1 MVIARNRI
9 FVSLTVDLGYK
20 VQAMFETQKGTQMIY
35 TRRDFGRLALAA
47 LPAGKLLATP
57 QAKPNSKFGGVQISV
72 IAPYSFRGLPSG
84 AEDLLKYI
92 VQLGLNSVELQ
103 SEPVEAYAG
112 APATGRGGGGGPRP
126 GGPGGPP
133 PGAGAPGAQGGPPPG
148 GGRPPMTPE
157 QQAAQRARAEE
168 LRKWRISASM
178 DKYKELRQKYN
189 DAGVTI
195 HIVKFNLS
203 ANMPDEEIDYCFN
216 SAKALGCKAVTCE
229 PPLSQTKRLGQFAEK
244 HQIMLGYHGHSNM
257 TSEEAFAKPSS
268 WETAMAHSKW
278 NGANIDIGHFT
289 AGNNVSPEAFIK
301 RHHASITNLHL
312 KDRKMNQGPN
322 MPWGQGDTAIIEI
335 LQLMKKEKYSFPACI
350 ELEYPVSEGSS
361 VMAELAKCV
370 QYCKDALA

>member
-1 MVIARNRI
+1 MN
-9 FVSLTVDLGYK
+9 
-20 VQAMFETQKGTQMIY
+20 Y
-35 TRRDFGRLALAA
+35 TRRDFGRLALTA
-47 LPAGKLLATP
+47 LPAAGLLATP
-57 QAKPNSKFGGVQISV
+57 QARPNSKFGGVQIGV

-112 APATGRGGGGGPRP
+112 APATGRGGPGGPRP

-133 PGAGAPGAQGGPPPG
+133 PGAGAPPGA
-148 GGRPPMTPE
+148 GRPPMTPE

-195 HIVKFNLS
+195 HIVKFNLN

-216 SAKALGCKAVTCE
+216 AAKAFGCKAINCE

-278 NGANIDIGHFT
+278 NGANIDVGHFT
-289 AGNNVSPEAFIK
+289 AGNNVSPAEFIK
-301 RHHASITNLHL
+301 KHHASITNLHL

-322 MPWGQGDTAIIEI
+322 TPWGQGDTAIREI

-350 ELEYPVSEGSS
+350 ELEYPVPEGSS
-361 VMAELAKCV
+361 VLAELAKCV